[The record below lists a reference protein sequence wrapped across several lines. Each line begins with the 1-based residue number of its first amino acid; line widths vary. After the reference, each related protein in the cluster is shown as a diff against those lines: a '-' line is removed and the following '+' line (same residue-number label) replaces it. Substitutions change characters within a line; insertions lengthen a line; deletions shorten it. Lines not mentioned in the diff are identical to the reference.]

1 MQRLSNFDTAFLRME
16 RPDAPMH
23 VGGTLIF
30 EAPAD
35 GPMTL
40 ARLQA
45 HVASRLQTARVFRER
60 LLMPATL
67 LENPRWVAD
76 RPVDL
81 DWHVTR
87 TVVPGPLEDASLA
100 TVREKFFAE
109 LLPRDRPLWKVLLV
123 EEKTPL
129 SGRFALLVKVHH
141 AAVDGVSAE
150 AVLMGLL
157 DPGVTPR
164 RMPPDNWKP
173 EQAPVP
179 ESRLAS
185 LRIATRGAP
194 WRDLLEQHRAMGRRI
209 LRRARDPQEK
219 TLPYPFLAPR
229 TRFNAAVGAH
239 RVYAT
244 AQLPLSLLKQVRR
257 AHEGSKLNDV
267 VLAVCSG
274 ALRRYL
280 GERGELPKRS
290 LVAMAPISKRAHDQK
305 QQQGNVVSSL
315 FVTLATD
322 VSDPLQR
329 LSRITR
335 CTQIA
340 KGYNQDMPSEVLLDS
355 LPSANPALFLTAW
368 KRLGLARRAPPM
380 FSVAIT
386 NVPGS
391 PVPLYLDGARM
402 RSIAGMA
409 GIYDGFGLV
418 LVVTSYADSLSISL
432 TCTPELMPDPAHF
445 VACLHGALHELVA
458 ATGHAR
464 AGA

>member
-1 MQRLSNFDTAFLRME
+1 MHRLSNFDTAFLRME
-16 RPDAPMH
+16 QRDMPMH

-67 LENPRWVAD
+67 LENPRWIAD

-87 TVVPGPLEDASLA
+87 AVVPGPLEDASLA
-100 TVREKFFAE
+100 TLRERFFAE

-123 EEKTPL
+123 EEATPV

-164 RMPPDNWKP
+164 KTPPDTWNP
-173 EQAPVP
+173 EQMPAP

-185 LRIATRGAP
+185 LRNATRGAP

-209 LRRARDPQEK
+209 LQRARDPQEK
-219 TLPYPFLAPR
+219 TLPYPFLVPR
-229 TRFNAAVGAH
+229 TRFNAAVGPH

-280 GERGELPKRS
+280 GERGELPKRP
-290 LVAMAPISKRAHDQK
+290 LVAMAPISKRAPGQAH
-305 QQQGNVVSSL
+305 QQGNVVSSL

-322 VSDPLQR
+322 VPDPLER

-335 CTQIA
+335 CTQVA
-340 KGYNQDMPSEVLLDS
+340 KGYNRDMPSEVLLDS

-368 KRLGLARRAPPM
+368 KRLGLTHRAPPM

-402 RSIAGMA
+402 CSIAGMA

-432 TCTPELMPDPAHF
+432 TCTPELMPDAPHF
-445 VACLHGALHELVA
+445 VACLHGALEELVA
-458 ATGHAR
+458 ATGHAH